1 MTVSDIIDRDINLYD
16 IVVVVSAN
24 GKLELA
30 LVIDLHYEERFIYP
44 VIRRFNKNYELRKK
58 EVIYTKNTIFIANNS
73 APAGYYRVKLQFME
87 KNVN

>member
-1 MTVSDIIDRDINLYD
+1 MTVSDIIDRDISLYD
-16 IVVVVSAN
+16 IVVVISAN

-58 EVIYTKNTIFIANNS
+58 EVIYRKNTIFIANNS
-73 APAGYYRVKLQFME
+73 VPAGFYKVKLHFME
-87 KNVN
+87 RHAN